1 MDNKEKKTG
10 VTILLLMVI
19 AMGILAATEGWL
31 QDSTLQE
38 GTLQAGT
45 PDAAAAA
52 AGARPASLQAD
63 SLPVPAP
70 GSANEYPGIIRFHV
84 IANSDSQKDQ
94 NIKYMV
100 RNNVFC
106 KLENQLTAA
115 MLQAEADTAEQTW
128 AAAAD
133 AADTAA
139 SASAA
144 LPDSPA
150 SETAAQTAR
159 AADHSAAVRA
169 EASRAYIKAHL
180 PEIEAW
186 AQDCLRAAGCSYAA
200 RAQYGICA
208 IPAKSYDDI
217 YFPAGNYEALTITL
231 GEGEGQNWWCVVF
244 PPLCMVDA
252 ADSAY
257 KDNFHVDAQGR
268 LVLKSKIREL
278 LDKRAVYETAAA
290 GAQRPRAL
298 QKRIRTKSVYHRK
311 RLSRVCRAFSC
322 I

>member
-1 MDNKEKKTG
+1 MDKKEKKTG

-31 QDSTLQE
+31 QDSTLHEAMLQE
-38 GTLQAGT
+38 ESMQDGA
-45 PDAAAAA
+45 PD
-52 AGARPASLQAD
+52 AD
-63 SLPVPAP
+63 SLPVPVP
-70 GSANEYPGIIRFHV
+70 ESVNEYPGIIRFHV
-84 IANSDSQKDQ
+84 IANSNSQKDQ

-100 RNNVFC
+100 RNHVFC

-115 MLQAEADTAEQTW
+115 MLQAETR

-133 AADTAA
+133 AAAGTAKQAALTA

-144 LPDSPA
+144 LP
-150 SETAAQTAR
+150 ERTAQTAR
-159 AADHSAAVRA
+159 AADRSAIRA
-169 EASRAYIKAHL
+169 ATSRAYIKAHL
-180 PEIEAW
+180 SEIEAW
-186 AQDCLRAAGCSYAA
+186 AQDCLRAAGCSYTA
-200 RAQYGICA
+200 RAQYGVCA

-231 GEGEGQNWWCVVF
+231 GAGEGENWWCVVF

-257 KDNFHVDAQGR
+257 KDNFQVDQQGR

-278 LDKRAVYETAAA
+278 LDKRARYKQSAA
-290 GAQRPRAL
+290 
-298 QKRIRTKSVYHRK
+298 S
-311 RLSRVCRAFSC
+311 
-322 I
+322 

>member
-1 MDNKEKKTG
+1 MDKKEKKTG

-31 QDSTLQE
+31 QDSTLHEAMLQE
-38 GTLQAGT
+38 ESMQDGA
-45 PDAAAAA
+45 PD
-52 AGARPASLQAD
+52 AD
-63 SLPVPAP
+63 SLPVPVP
-70 GSANEYPGIIRFHV
+70 ESVNEYPGIIRFHV
-84 IANSDSQKDQ
+84 IANSNSQKDQ

-100 RNNVFC
+100 RNHVFC

-115 MLQAEADTAEQTW
+115 MLQAETR

-133 AADTAA
+133 AAAGTAKQAALTA

-144 LPDSPA
+144 LP
-150 SETAAQTAR
+150 ERTAQTACAADRSAIR
-159 AADHSAAVRA
+159 AAT
-169 EASRAYIKAHL
+169 SRAYIKAHL

-186 AQDCLRAAGCSYAA
+186 AQDCLRAAGCSYTA
-200 RAQYGICA
+200 RAQYGVCA

-231 GEGEGQNWWCVVF
+231 GAGEGENWWCVVF

-257 KDNFHVDAQGR
+257 KDNFHVDQQGR

-278 LDKRAVYETAAA
+278 LDKRAMYKQSAA
-290 GAQRPRAL
+290 
-298 QKRIRTKSVYHRK
+298 S
-311 RLSRVCRAFSC
+311 
-322 I
+322 

>member
-1 MDNKEKKTG
+1 MDKKEKKTG

-31 QDSTLQE
+31 QDSTLHEVMLQE
-38 GTLQAGT
+38 ESMQDGA
-45 PDAAAAA
+45 PD
-52 AGARPASLQAD
+52 AD
-63 SLPVPAP
+63 SLPVPVP
-70 GSANEYPGIIRFHV
+70 ESANEYPGIIRFHV
-84 IANSDSQKDQ
+84 IANSNSQKDQ

-100 RNNVFC
+100 RNHVFC

-115 MLQAEADTAEQTW
+115 MLQAETR

-133 AADTAA
+133 AAAGTAKQAALTA

-144 LPDSPA
+144 LP
-150 SETAAQTAR
+150 ERTAQTAR
-159 AADHSAAVRA
+159 AADRSAIRA
-169 EASRAYIKAHL
+169 ATSRAYIKAHL

-186 AQDCLRAAGCSYAA
+186 AQDCLRAAGCSYTA
-200 RAQYGICA
+200 RAQYGVCA

-231 GEGEGQNWWCVVF
+231 GAGEGENWWCVVF

-257 KDNFHVDAQGR
+257 KDNFHVDQQGR

-278 LDKRAVYETAAA
+278 LDKRAMYKQSAA
-290 GAQRPRAL
+290 
-298 QKRIRTKSVYHRK
+298 S
-311 RLSRVCRAFSC
+311 
-322 I
+322 

>member
-1 MDNKEKKTG
+1 MDKKEKKTG

-31 QDSTLQE
+31 QDSTLHEAMLQE
-38 GTLQAGT
+38 ESMQNGA
-45 PDAAAAA
+45 PD
-52 AGARPASLQAD
+52 AD
-63 SLPVPAP
+63 SLPVPVP
-70 GSANEYPGIIRFHV
+70 ESVNEYPGIIRFHV
-84 IANSDSQKDQ
+84 IANSNSQKDQ

-100 RNNVFC
+100 RNHVFC

-115 MLQAEADTAEQTW
+115 MLQAETR

-133 AADTAA
+133 AAAGTAKQAALTA

-144 LPDSPA
+144 LP
-150 SETAAQTAR
+150 ERTAQTAR
-159 AADHSAAVRA
+159 AADRSAMRA
-169 EASRAYIKAHL
+169 ATSRAYIKAHL

-186 AQDCLRAAGCSYAA
+186 AQDCLRAAGCSYTA
-200 RAQYGICA
+200 RTQYGVCA

-231 GEGEGQNWWCVVF
+231 GAGEGENWWCVVF

-257 KDNFHVDAQGR
+257 KDNFHVDQQGR

-278 LDKRAVYETAAA
+278 LDKRAMYKQPAA
-290 GAQRPRAL
+290 
-298 QKRIRTKSVYHRK
+298 S
-311 RLSRVCRAFSC
+311 
-322 I
+322 

>member
-1 MDNKEKKTG
+1 MDKKEKKTG

-31 QDSTLQE
+31 QDSTLHEAMQE
-38 GTLQAGT
+38 ESMQDGA
-45 PDAAAAA
+45 PD
-52 AGARPASLQAD
+52 AD
-63 SLPVPAP
+63 SLPVPVP
-70 GSANEYPGIIRFHV
+70 ESANEYPGIIRFHV
-84 IANSDSQKDQ
+84 IANSNSQKDQ

-100 RNNVFC
+100 RNHVFC

-115 MLQAEADTAEQTW
+115 MLQAESR

-133 AADTAA
+133 TAAGTTKQATLTA

-144 LPDSPA
+144 LP
-150 SETAAQTAR
+150 ERTAQTAR
-159 AADHSAAVRA
+159 AADRSAIRA
-169 EASRAYIKAHL
+169 ATSRAYIKAHL
-180 PEIEAW
+180 SEIEAW

-200 RAQYGICA
+200 RAQYGVCA

-231 GEGEGQNWWCVVF
+231 GAGEGENWWCVVF

-257 KDNFHVDAQGR
+257 KDNFHVDQQGR

-278 LDKRAVYETAAA
+278 LDKRAMYKQSAA
-290 GAQRPRAL
+290 
-298 QKRIRTKSVYHRK
+298 S
-311 RLSRVCRAFSC
+311 
-322 I
+322 

>member
-1 MDNKEKKTG
+1 MDKKEKKTG

-19 AMGILAATEGWL
+19 AMAILAATEGWL
-31 QDSTLQE
+31 QDSTLHEVMLQE
-38 GTLQAGT
+38 ESMQDGA
-45 PDAAAAA
+45 PD
-52 AGARPASLQAD
+52 AD
-63 SLPVPAP
+63 SLPVPVP
-70 GSANEYPGIIRFHV
+70 ESANEYPGIIRFHV
-84 IANSDSQKDQ
+84 IANSNSQKDQ

-100 RNNVFC
+100 RNHVFC

-115 MLQAEADTAEQTW
+115 MLQAETR

-133 AADTAA
+133 AAAGTAKQAALTA

-144 LPDSPA
+144 LP
-150 SETAAQTAR
+150 ERTAQTAR
-159 AADHSAAVRA
+159 AADRSAIRA
-169 EASRAYIKAHL
+169 ATSRAYIKAHL

-186 AQDCLRAAGCSYAA
+186 AQDCLRAAGCSYTA
-200 RAQYGICA
+200 RAQYGVCA

-231 GEGEGQNWWCVVF
+231 GAGEGENWWCVVF

-257 KDNFHVDAQGR
+257 KDNFQVDQQGR

-278 LDKRAVYETAAA
+278 LDKRAMYKQSAA
-290 GAQRPRAL
+290 
-298 QKRIRTKSVYHRK
+298 S
-311 RLSRVCRAFSC
+311 
-322 I
+322 

>member
-31 QDSTLQE
+31 QDSTLHEAMLQE
-38 GTLQAGT
+38 ESMQDGA
-45 PDAAAAA
+45 PD
-52 AGARPASLQAD
+52 AD
-63 SLPVPAP
+63 SLPVPVP
-70 GSANEYPGIIRFHV
+70 ESANEYPGIIRFHV
-84 IANSDSQKDQ
+84 IANSNSQKDQ

-100 RNNVFC
+100 RNHVFC

-115 MLQAEADTAEQTW
+115 MLQAETR

-133 AADTAA
+133 AAAGTAKQAALAA

-144 LPDSPA
+144 LP
-150 SETAAQTAR
+150 ERTAQTAR
-159 AADHSAAVRA
+159 AAERSAIRA
-169 EASRAYIKAHL
+169 ATSRAYIKAHL

-186 AQDCLRAAGCSYAA
+186 AQDCLRAAGCSYTA
-200 RAQYGICA
+200 RAQYGVCA

-231 GEGEGQNWWCVVF
+231 GAGEGENWWCVVF

-257 KDNFHVDAQGR
+257 KDNFHVDQQGR

-278 LDKRAVYETAAA
+278 LDKRAMYKQSAA
-290 GAQRPRAL
+290 
-298 QKRIRTKSVYHRK
+298 S
-311 RLSRVCRAFSC
+311 
-322 I
+322 

>member
-1 MDNKEKKTG
+1 MDKKEKKTG

-31 QDSTLQE
+31 QDSTLHEAMLQEESVQE
-38 GTLQAGT
+38 GA
-45 PDAAAAA
+45 PD
-52 AGARPASLQAD
+52 AD
-63 SLPVPAP
+63 SLPVPVP
-70 GSANEYPGIIRFHV
+70 ESANEYPGIIRFHV
-84 IANSDSQKDQ
+84 IANSNRQKDQ

-100 RNNVFC
+100 RNHVFC

-115 MLQAEADTAEQTW
+115 MLQAETRAAAANAAAGTAEQIGTAGTDAKTNAAETW

-133 AADTAA
+133 AAAGTAKQAALAA
-139 SASAA
+139 SASAT
-144 LPDSPA
+144 LP
-150 SETAAQTAR
+150 ERTAQTAR
-159 AADHSAAVRA
+159 AADRSAIRA
-169 EASRAYIKAHL
+169 AASRAYIKAHL

-186 AQDCLRAAGCSYAA
+186 AQDCLRAAGCSYTA
-200 RAQYGICA
+200 RAQYGVCA

-231 GEGEGQNWWCVVF
+231 GAGEGENWWCVVF

-257 KDNFHVDAQGR
+257 KDNFHVDQQGR

-278 LDKRAVYETAAA
+278 LDKRAMYKQSAA
-290 GAQRPRAL
+290 
-298 QKRIRTKSVYHRK
+298 S
-311 RLSRVCRAFSC
+311 
-322 I
+322 

>member
-1 MDNKEKKTG
+1 MDKKEKKTG

-31 QDSTLQE
+31 QDSTLHEAMLQE
-38 GTLQAGT
+38 ESMQDGA
-45 PDAAAAA
+45 PD
-52 AGARPASLQAD
+52 AD
-63 SLPVPAP
+63 SLPVPVP
-70 GSANEYPGIIRFHV
+70 ESVNEYPGIIRFHV
-84 IANSDSQKDQ
+84 IANSNSQKDQ

-100 RNNVFC
+100 RNHVFC

-115 MLQAEADTAEQTW
+115 MLHAEPR

-133 AADTAA
+133 AAAGTAKQAALAA

-144 LPDSPA
+144 LP
-150 SETAAQTAR
+150 ERTAQTAR
-159 AADHSAAVRA
+159 AADRSAIRA
-169 EASRAYIKAHL
+169 ATSRAYIKAHL

-186 AQDCLRAAGCSYAA
+186 AQDCLRAAGCSYTA
-200 RAQYGICA
+200 RAQYGVCA

-231 GEGEGQNWWCVVF
+231 GAGEGENWWCVVF

-257 KDNFHVDAQGR
+257 KDNFHVDQQGR

-278 LDKRAVYETAAA
+278 LDKRAMYKQSAA
-290 GAQRPRAL
+290 
-298 QKRIRTKSVYHRK
+298 S
-311 RLSRVCRAFSC
+311 
-322 I
+322 

>member
-1 MDNKEKKTG
+1 MDKKEKKTG

-31 QDSTLQE
+31 QDSTLHEAMLQE
-38 GTLQAGT
+38 ESMQDGA
-45 PDAAAAA
+45 PD
-52 AGARPASLQAD
+52 AD
-63 SLPVPAP
+63 SLPVPVP
-70 GSANEYPGIIRFHV
+70 ESVNEYPGIIRFHV
-84 IANSDSQKDQ
+84 IANSNSQKDQ

-100 RNNVFC
+100 RNHVFC

-115 MLQAEADTAEQTW
+115 MLQAETR

-133 AADTAA
+133 VAAGTAKQAALTA

-144 LPDSPA
+144 LP
-150 SETAAQTAR
+150 ERTAQTDR
-159 AADHSAAVRA
+159 AADRSAIRA
-169 EASRAYIKAHL
+169 ATSRAYIKAHL

-186 AQDCLRAAGCSYAA
+186 AQDCLRAAGCSYTA
-200 RAQYGICA
+200 RAQYGVCA

-231 GEGEGQNWWCVVF
+231 GAGEGENWWCVVF

-257 KDNFHVDAQGR
+257 KDNFHVDQQGR

-278 LDKRAVYETAAA
+278 LDKRAMYKQSAA
-290 GAQRPRAL
+290 
-298 QKRIRTKSVYHRK
+298 S
-311 RLSRVCRAFSC
+311 
-322 I
+322 

>member
-1 MDNKEKKTG
+1 MDKKEKKTG

-31 QDSTLQE
+31 QDSTLHEAMLQE
-38 GTLQAGT
+38 ESMQDGA
-45 PDAAAAA
+45 PD
-52 AGARPASLQAD
+52 AD
-63 SLPVPAP
+63 SLPVPVP
-70 GSANEYPGIIRFHV
+70 ESVNEYPGIIRFHV
-84 IANSDSQKDQ
+84 IANSNSQKDQ

-100 RNNVFC
+100 RNHVFC

-115 MLQAEADTAEQTW
+115 MLQAETR

-133 AADTAA
+133 AAAGTAKQAALAA

-144 LPDSPA
+144 LP
-150 SETAAQTAR
+150 ERTAQTAR
-159 AADHSAAVRA
+159 AADRSAIRA
-169 EASRAYIKAHL
+169 ATSRAYIKAHL
-180 PEIEAW
+180 SEIEAW
-186 AQDCLRAAGCSYAA
+186 AQDCLRAAGCSYTA
-200 RAQYGICA
+200 RAQYGVCA

-231 GEGEGQNWWCVVF
+231 GAGEGENWWCVVF

-257 KDNFHVDAQGR
+257 KDNFHVDQQGR

-278 LDKRAVYETAAA
+278 LDKRAMYKQSAA
-290 GAQRPRAL
+290 
-298 QKRIRTKSVYHRK
+298 S
-311 RLSRVCRAFSC
+311 
-322 I
+322 

>member
-10 VTILLLMVI
+10 ATILLLMVI
-19 AMGILAATEGWL
+19 AMAILAATEGWL
-31 QDSTLQE
+31 QDSTLHEAMLQE
-38 GTLQAGT
+38 ESMQDGA
-45 PDAAAAA
+45 PD
-52 AGARPASLQAD
+52 AD
-63 SLPVPAP
+63 SLPVPVP
-70 GSANEYPGIIRFHV
+70 ESVNEYPGIIRFHV
-84 IANSDSQKDQ
+84 IANSNSQKDQ

-100 RNNVFC
+100 RNHVFC

-115 MLQAEADTAEQTW
+115 MLQAETR

-133 AADTAA
+133 AAAGTAKQAALAA

-144 LPDSPA
+144 LP
-150 SETAAQTAR
+150 ERTAQTAR
-159 AADHSAAVRA
+159 AADRSAIRA
-169 EASRAYIKAHL
+169 ATSRAYIKAHL

-186 AQDCLRAAGCSYAA
+186 AQDCLRAAGCSDTA
-200 RAQYGICA
+200 RAQYGVCA

-231 GEGEGQNWWCVVF
+231 GAGEGENWWCVVF

-257 KDNFHVDAQGR
+257 KDNFHVDQQGR

-278 LDKRAVYETAAA
+278 LDKRAMYKQPAA
-290 GAQRPRAL
+290 
-298 QKRIRTKSVYHRK
+298 S
-311 RLSRVCRAFSC
+311 
-322 I
+322 

>member
-19 AMGILAATEGWL
+19 AMAILAATEGWL
-31 QDSTLQE
+31 QDSTLHEAMLQE
-38 GTLQAGT
+38 ESMQDGA
-45 PDAAAAA
+45 PD
-52 AGARPASLQAD
+52 AD
-63 SLPVPAP
+63 SLPVPVP
-70 GSANEYPGIIRFHV
+70 ESVNEYPGIIRFHV
-84 IANSDSQKDQ
+84 IANSNSQKDQ

-100 RNNVFC
+100 RNHVFC

-115 MLQAEADTAEQTW
+115 MLQAETR

-133 AADTAA
+133 AAAGTAKQAALAA

-144 LPDSPA
+144 LP
-150 SETAAQTAR
+150 ERTAQTAR
-159 AADHSAAVRA
+159 AADRSAIRA
-169 EASRAYIKAHL
+169 ATSRAYIKAHL

-186 AQDCLRAAGCSYAA
+186 AQDCLRAAGCSYTA
-200 RAQYGICA
+200 RAQYGVCA

-231 GEGEGQNWWCVVF
+231 GAGEGENWWCVVF

-257 KDNFHVDAQGR
+257 KDNFHVDQQGR

-278 LDKRAVYETAAA
+278 LDKRAMYKQSAA
-290 GAQRPRAL
+290 
-298 QKRIRTKSVYHRK
+298 S
-311 RLSRVCRAFSC
+311 
-322 I
+322 

>member
-1 MDNKEKKTG
+1 MDKKEKKTG
-10 VTILLLMVI
+10 ATILLLIVI

-31 QDSTLQE
+31 QDSTLHEAMLQE
-38 GTLQAGT
+38 ESMQDGA
-45 PDAAAAA
+45 PD
-52 AGARPASLQAD
+52 AD
-63 SLPVPAP
+63 SLPVPVP
-70 GSANEYPGIIRFHV
+70 ESVNEDPGIIRFHV
-84 IANSDSQKDQ
+84 IANSNSQKDQ

-100 RNNVFC
+100 RNHVFC

-115 MLQAEADTAEQTW
+115 MLQAETR

-133 AADTAA
+133 AAAGTAKQAAPAA

-144 LPDSPA
+144 LP
-150 SETAAQTAR
+150 ERTAQTAR
-159 AADHSAAVRA
+159 AADRSAIRA
-169 EASRAYIKAHL
+169 ATSRAYIKAHL

-186 AQDCLRAAGCSYAA
+186 AQDCLRAAGCSYTA
-200 RAQYGICA
+200 RAQYGVCA

-231 GEGEGQNWWCVVF
+231 GAGEGENWWCVVF

-257 KDNFHVDAQGR
+257 KDNFQVDQQGR

-278 LDKRAVYETAAA
+278 LDKRAMYKQSAA
-290 GAQRPRAL
+290 
-298 QKRIRTKSVYHRK
+298 S
-311 RLSRVCRAFSC
+311 
-322 I
+322 

>member
-1 MDNKEKKTG
+1 MDKKEKKTG

-31 QDSTLQE
+31 QDSTLHEAMLQE
-38 GTLQAGT
+38 ESMQDGA
-45 PDAAAAA
+45 PDA
-52 AGARPASLQAD
+52 GG
-63 SLPVPAP
+63 LPVPVP
-70 GSANEYPGIIRFHV
+70 ESANEYPGIIRFHV
-84 IANSDSQKDQ
+84 IANSNSQKDQ

-100 RNNVFC
+100 RNHVFC

-115 MLQAEADTAEQTW
+115 MLQAETR

-133 AADTAA
+133 AAAGTAKQAALTA

-144 LPDSPA
+144 LP
-150 SETAAQTAR
+150 ERTAQTAR
-159 AADHSAAVRA
+159 AADRSAIRA
-169 EASRAYIKAHL
+169 ATSRAYIKAHL
-180 PEIEAW
+180 SEIEAW
-186 AQDCLRAAGCSYAA
+186 AQDCLRAAGCSYTA
-200 RAQYGICA
+200 RAQYGVCA

-231 GEGEGQNWWCVVF
+231 GAGEGENWWCVVF

-257 KDNFHVDAQGR
+257 KDNFQVDQQGR

-278 LDKRAVYETAAA
+278 LDKRAMYKQSAA
-290 GAQRPRAL
+290 
-298 QKRIRTKSVYHRK
+298 S
-311 RLSRVCRAFSC
+311 
-322 I
+322 

>member
-1 MDNKEKKTG
+1 MDKKEKKTG

-31 QDSTLQE
+31 QDSTLHEAMLQE
-38 GTLQAGT
+38 ESMQDGA
-45 PDAAAAA
+45 PD
-52 AGARPASLQAD
+52 AD
-63 SLPVPAP
+63 SLPVPVP
-70 GSANEYPGIIRFHV
+70 ESVNEYPGIIRFHV
-84 IANSDSQKDQ
+84 IANSNSQKDQ

-100 RNNVFC
+100 RNHVFC

-115 MLQAEADTAEQTW
+115 MLQAETR

-133 AADTAA
+133 AAAGTAKQAALTA

-144 LPDSPA
+144 LP
-150 SETAAQTAR
+150 ERTAQTAR
-159 AADHSAAVRA
+159 AADRSAIRA
-169 EASRAYIKAHL
+169 ATSRAYIKAHL

-186 AQDCLRAAGCSYAA
+186 AQDCLRAAGCSYTA
-200 RAQYGICA
+200 RAQYGVCA
-208 IPAKSYDDI
+208 IPAKSYDNI

-231 GEGEGQNWWCVVF
+231 GAGEGENWWCVVF

-257 KDNFHVDAQGR
+257 KDNFHVDQQGR

-278 LDKRAVYETAAA
+278 LDKRAMYKQSAA
-290 GAQRPRAL
+290 
-298 QKRIRTKSVYHRK
+298 S
-311 RLSRVCRAFSC
+311 
-322 I
+322 

>member
-31 QDSTLQE
+31 QDSTLHEAMLQE
-38 GTLQAGT
+38 ESIQDGA
-45 PDAAAAA
+45 PD
-52 AGARPASLQAD
+52 AD
-63 SLPVPAP
+63 SLPVPVP
-70 GSANEYPGIIRFHV
+70 ESANEYPGIIRFHV
-84 IANSDSQKDQ
+84 IANSNSQKDQ

-100 RNNVFC
+100 RNHVFC

-115 MLQAEADTAEQTW
+115 MLQAETR

-133 AADTAA
+133 AAASTAKQAALTA

-144 LPDSPA
+144 LP
-150 SETAAQTAR
+150 ERTAQTAR
-159 AADHSAAVRA
+159 VADRSAIRAAT
-169 EASRAYIKAHL
+169 SRAYIKAHL

-186 AQDCLRAAGCSYAA
+186 AQDCLRVAGCSYTA
-200 RAQYGICA
+200 RAQYGVCA

-231 GEGEGQNWWCVVF
+231 GAGEGENWWCVVF

-257 KDNFHVDAQGR
+257 KDNFQVDQQGR

-278 LDKRAVYETAAA
+278 LDKRSRYKQSTA
-290 GAQRPRAL
+290 
-298 QKRIRTKSVYHRK
+298 S
-311 RLSRVCRAFSC
+311 
-322 I
+322 

>member
-1 MDNKEKKTG
+1 MDKKEKKTG

-31 QDSTLQE
+31 QDSTLHEAMLQE
-38 GTLQAGT
+38 ESMQNGA
-45 PDAAAAA
+45 PD
-52 AGARPASLQAD
+52 AD
-63 SLPVPAP
+63 SLPVPVP
-70 GSANEYPGIIRFHV
+70 ESVNEYPGIIRFHV
-84 IANSDSQKDQ
+84 IANSNSQKDQ

-100 RNNVFC
+100 RNHVFC

-115 MLQAEADTAEQTW
+115 MLQAETR

-133 AADTAA
+133 AAAGTAKQAALTA

-144 LPDSPA
+144 LP
-150 SETAAQTAR
+150 ERTAQTAR
-159 AADHSAAVRA
+159 AADRSAIRA
-169 EASRAYIKAHL
+169 ATSRAYIKAHL
-180 PEIEAW
+180 SEIEAW
-186 AQDCLRAAGCSYAA
+186 AQDCLRAAGCSYTA
-200 RAQYGICA
+200 RAQYGVCA

-231 GEGEGQNWWCVVF
+231 GAGEGENWWCVVF

-257 KDNFHVDAQGR
+257 KDNFHVDQQGR

-278 LDKRAVYETAAA
+278 LDKRAMYKQSAA
-290 GAQRPRAL
+290 
-298 QKRIRTKSVYHRK
+298 S
-311 RLSRVCRAFSC
+311 
-322 I
+322 

>member
-1 MDNKEKKTG
+1 MDKKEKKTG

-31 QDSTLQE
+31 QDSTLHEAMLQE
-38 GTLQAGT
+38 ESIQDGA
-45 PDAAAAA
+45 PD
-52 AGARPASLQAD
+52 AD
-63 SLPVPAP
+63 SLPVPVP
-70 GSANEYPGIIRFHV
+70 ESANEYPGIIRFHV
-84 IANSDSQKDQ
+84 IANSNSQKDQ

-100 RNNVFC
+100 RNHVFC

-115 MLQAEADTAEQTW
+115 MLQAETR

-133 AADTAA
+133 AAAGTAKQAVLTA

-144 LPDSPA
+144 LP
-150 SETAAQTAR
+150 ERTAQTAR
-159 AADHSAAVRA
+159 AADRSAIRA
-169 EASRAYIKAHL
+169 ATSRAYIKAHL

-186 AQDCLRAAGCSYAA
+186 AQDCLRAAGCSYTA
-200 RAQYGICA
+200 RAQYGVCA

-231 GEGEGQNWWCVVF
+231 GAGEGENWWCVVF

-257 KDNFHVDAQGR
+257 KDNFQVDQQGR

-278 LDKRAVYETAAA
+278 LDKRSMYKQSAA
-290 GAQRPRAL
+290 
-298 QKRIRTKSVYHRK
+298 S
-311 RLSRVCRAFSC
+311 
-322 I
+322 

>member
-1 MDNKEKKTG
+1 MDKKEKKTG

-31 QDSTLQE
+31 QDSTLHEAMLQE
-38 GTLQAGT
+38 ESMQDGA
-45 PDAAAAA
+45 PD
-52 AGARPASLQAD
+52 AD
-63 SLPVPAP
+63 SLPVPVP
-70 GSANEYPGIIRFHV
+70 ESVNEYPGIIRFHV
-84 IANSDSQKDQ
+84 IANSNSQKDQ

-100 RNNVFC
+100 RNHVFC

-115 MLQAEADTAEQTW
+115 MLQAETR

-133 AADTAA
+133 AAAGAAKQAALAA

-144 LPDSPA
+144 LP
-150 SETAAQTAR
+150 ERTAQTAR
-159 AADHSAAVRA
+159 AADRSAIRA
-169 EASRAYIKAHL
+169 ATSRAYIKAHL

-186 AQDCLRAAGCSYAA
+186 AQDCLRAAGCSYTA
-200 RAQYGICA
+200 RAQYGVCA

-231 GEGEGQNWWCVVF
+231 GAGEGENWWCVVF

-257 KDNFHVDAQGR
+257 KDNFHVDQQGR

-278 LDKRAVYETAAA
+278 LDKRAMYKQSAA
-290 GAQRPRAL
+290 
-298 QKRIRTKSVYHRK
+298 S
-311 RLSRVCRAFSC
+311 
-322 I
+322 

>member
-1 MDNKEKKTG
+1 MDKKEKKTG

-31 QDSTLQE
+31 QDSTLHEAMLQE
-38 GTLQAGT
+38 ESMQDGA
-45 PDAAAAA
+45 PD
-52 AGARPASLQAD
+52 AD
-63 SLPVPAP
+63 SLPVPVP
-70 GSANEYPGIIRFHV
+70 ESVNEYPGIIRFHV
-84 IANSDSQKDQ
+84 IANSNRQKDQ

-100 RNNVFC
+100 RNHVFC

-115 MLQAEADTAEQTW
+115 MLQAETR

-133 AADTAA
+133 AAAGTAKQAALTA

-144 LPDSPA
+144 LP
-150 SETAAQTAR
+150 ERTAQTAR
-159 AADHSAAVRA
+159 AADRSAIRA
-169 EASRAYIKAHL
+169 ATSRAYIKAHL

-186 AQDCLRAAGCSYAA
+186 AQDCLRAAGCSYTA
-200 RAQYGICA
+200 RAQYGVCA
-208 IPAKSYDDI
+208 IPAKSYDNI

-231 GEGEGQNWWCVVF
+231 GAGEGENWWCVVF

-257 KDNFHVDAQGR
+257 KDNFHVDQQGR

-278 LDKRAVYETAAA
+278 LDKRARYKQSAA
-290 GAQRPRAL
+290 
-298 QKRIRTKSVYHRK
+298 S
-311 RLSRVCRAFSC
+311 
-322 I
+322 

>member
-10 VTILLLMVI
+10 ATILLLMVI
-19 AMGILAATEGWL
+19 AMAILAATEGWL
-31 QDSTLQE
+31 QDSTLHEVMLQE
-38 GTLQAGT
+38 ESMQDGA
-45 PDAAAAA
+45 PD
-52 AGARPASLQAD
+52 AD
-63 SLPVPAP
+63 SLPVPVP
-70 GSANEYPGIIRFHV
+70 ESANEYPGIIRFHV
-84 IANSDSQKDQ
+84 IANSNSQKDQ

-100 RNNVFC
+100 RNHVFC

-115 MLQAEADTAEQTW
+115 MLQAETR

-133 AADTAA
+133 AAAGTAKQAALTA

-144 LPDSPA
+144 LP
-150 SETAAQTAR
+150 ERTAQTAR
-159 AADHSAAVRA
+159 AADRSAIRA
-169 EASRAYIKAHL
+169 ATSRAYIKAHL

-186 AQDCLRAAGCSYAA
+186 AQDCLRAAGCSYTA
-200 RAQYGICA
+200 RAQYGVCA

-231 GEGEGQNWWCVVF
+231 GAGEGENWWCVVF

-257 KDNFHVDAQGR
+257 KDNFHVDQQGR

-278 LDKRAVYETAAA
+278 LDKRAMYKQSAA
-290 GAQRPRAL
+290 
-298 QKRIRTKSVYHRK
+298 S
-311 RLSRVCRAFSC
+311 
-322 I
+322 

>member
-1 MDNKEKKTG
+1 MDKKEKKTG

-31 QDSTLQE
+31 QDSTLHEAMLQE
-38 GTLQAGT
+38 ESMQDGA
-45 PDAAAAA
+45 PD
-52 AGARPASLQAD
+52 AD
-63 SLPVPAP
+63 SLPVPVP
-70 GSANEYPGIIRFHV
+70 ESVNEYPGIIRFHV
-84 IANSDSQKDQ
+84 IANSNSQKDQ

-100 RNNVFC
+100 RNHVFC
-106 KLENQLTAA
+106 KLENQLTTA
-115 MLQAEADTAEQTW
+115 MLQAETR

-133 AADTAA
+133 AAAGTAKQAALAA

-144 LPDSPA
+144 LP
-150 SETAAQTAR
+150 ERTAQTAR
-159 AADHSAAVRA
+159 AADRSAIRA
-169 EASRAYIKAHL
+169 ATSRAYIKAHL

-186 AQDCLRAAGCSYAA
+186 AQDCLRAAGCSYTA
-200 RAQYGICA
+200 RAQYGVCA

-231 GEGEGQNWWCVVF
+231 GAGEGENWWCVVF

-257 KDNFHVDAQGR
+257 KDNFHVDQQGR

-278 LDKRAVYETAAA
+278 LDKRAMYKQSAA
-290 GAQRPRAL
+290 
-298 QKRIRTKSVYHRK
+298 S
-311 RLSRVCRAFSC
+311 
-322 I
+322 

>member
-1 MDNKEKKTG
+1 MDKKEKKTG
-10 VTILLLMVI
+10 ATILLLMVI

-31 QDSTLQE
+31 QDSTLHEAMLQE
-38 GTLQAGT
+38 ESMQDGA
-45 PDAAAAA
+45 PD
-52 AGARPASLQAD
+52 AD
-63 SLPVPAP
+63 SLPVPVP
-70 GSANEYPGIIRFHV
+70 ESANEYPGIIRFHV
-84 IANSDSQKDQ
+84 IANSNSQKDQ

-100 RNNVFC
+100 RNHVFC

-115 MLQAEADTAEQTW
+115 MLQAESR

-133 AADTAA
+133 AAAGTAKQAAFIA

-144 LPDSPA
+144 LP
-150 SETAAQTAR
+150 ERTAQTAR
-159 AADHSAAVRA
+159 AADRSAIRA
-169 EASRAYIKAHL
+169 ATSRAYIKAHL

-186 AQDCLRAAGCSYAA
+186 AQDCLRAAGCSYTA
-200 RAQYGICA
+200 RAQYGVCA

-231 GEGEGQNWWCVVF
+231 GAGEGENWWCVVF

-257 KDNFHVDAQGR
+257 KDNFHVDQQGR

-278 LDKRAVYETAAA
+278 LDKRAMYKQSAA
-290 GAQRPRAL
+290 
-298 QKRIRTKSVYHRK
+298 S
-311 RLSRVCRAFSC
+311 
-322 I
+322 

>member
-1 MDNKEKKTG
+1 MDKKEKKTG

-31 QDSTLQE
+31 QDSTLHEAMQE
-38 GTLQAGT
+38 ESMQDGA
-45 PDAAAAA
+45 PD
-52 AGARPASLQAD
+52 AD
-63 SLPVPAP
+63 SLPVPVP
-70 GSANEYPGIIRFHV
+70 ESVNEYPGIIRFHV
-84 IANSDSQKDQ
+84 IANSNSQKDQ

-100 RNNVFC
+100 RNHVFC

-115 MLQAEADTAEQTW
+115 MLQAETR

-133 AADTAA
+133 AAAGTAKQAALTA

-144 LPDSPA
+144 LP
-150 SETAAQTAR
+150 ERTAQTAR
-159 AADHSAAVRA
+159 AADRSAMRA
-169 EASRAYIKAHL
+169 ATSRAYIKAHL
-180 PEIEAW
+180 SEIEAW
-186 AQDCLRAAGCSYAA
+186 AQDCLRAAGCSYTA
-200 RAQYGICA
+200 RAQYGVCA

-231 GEGEGQNWWCVVF
+231 GAGEGENWWCVVF

-257 KDNFHVDAQGR
+257 KDNFHVDQQGR

-278 LDKRAVYETAAA
+278 LDKRAMYKQSAA
-290 GAQRPRAL
+290 
-298 QKRIRTKSVYHRK
+298 S
-311 RLSRVCRAFSC
+311 
-322 I
+322 